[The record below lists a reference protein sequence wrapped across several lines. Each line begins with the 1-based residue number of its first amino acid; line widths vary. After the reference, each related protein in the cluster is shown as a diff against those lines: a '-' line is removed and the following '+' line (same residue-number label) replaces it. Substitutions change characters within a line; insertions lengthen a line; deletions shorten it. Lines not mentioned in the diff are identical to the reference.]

1 LAKGELPSSFAG
13 KAAPTKPEKAP
24 DPEDPTAQ
32 TKKDQAVPTDKP
44 RRDKGAGRV
53 LALGSNLGLEPLSN
67 DTIFEGFDLAM
78 IAGENMDYIEKF
90 QQYRANYQNW
100 STRINQVQHTL
111 EENIKFLQNV
121 LDWSVQR
128 DALAELRSKQ
138 ITSRPLTVKAG
149 EETGTQV
156 LGLMLPAGLFLFL
169 GLGWTLFQKSRRRKL
184 TL

>member
-1 LAKGELPSSFAG
+1 MLAI
-13 KAAPTKPEKAP
+13 
-24 DPEDPTAQ
+24 
-32 TKKDQAVPTDKP
+32 
-44 RRDKGAGRV
+44 
-53 LALGSNLGLEPLSN
+53 GSNLGLEALSN
-67 DTIFEGFDLAM
+67 ETIFEGFDIAM

-138 ITSRPLTVKAG
+138 ITSRPLTVKSG

-156 LGLMLPAGLFLFL
+156 LGIMLPAGLFLVL
-169 GLGWTLFQKSRRRKL
+169 GVLWTFYQKSRRRSL
-184 TL
+184 AL